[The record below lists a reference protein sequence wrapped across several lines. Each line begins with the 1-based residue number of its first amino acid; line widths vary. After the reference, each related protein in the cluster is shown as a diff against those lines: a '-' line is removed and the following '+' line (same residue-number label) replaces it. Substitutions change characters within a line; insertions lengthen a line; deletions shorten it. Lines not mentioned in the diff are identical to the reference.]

1 MRLPFVLKKLLLIVG
16 VLAVLWFSL
25 FLYAYTSP
33 VVFLH
38 YSAEATEPVVFFFR
52 ENADTIKDTLKP
64 GASYE
69 FRGPHE
75 LDVGYNIEVSL
86 PLASRD
92 GVEIKPP
99 FSRVDVY
106 IGADT
111 KIKRTVI
118 KTDFLARFASE

>member
-1 MRLPFVLKKLLLIVG
+1 MPKKLLALASAIALMWF
-16 VLAVLWFSL
+16 VLVAN
-25 FLYAYTSP
+25 AYTSP

-38 YSAEATEPVVFFFR
+38 YAASATTPVTYFFN
-52 ENADTIKDTLKP
+52 EDNDIVKDHLDP
-64 GASYE
+64 GESVE
-69 FRGPHE
+69 FRTARRPRP
-75 LDVGYNIEVSL
+75 GYVIDVSL

-111 KIKRTVI
+111 KITRTVTR
-118 KTDFLARFASE
+118 TDFLSRFARPDDAQ